1 MMETD
6 MLESSL
12 ILW

>member
-1 MMETD
+1 METD